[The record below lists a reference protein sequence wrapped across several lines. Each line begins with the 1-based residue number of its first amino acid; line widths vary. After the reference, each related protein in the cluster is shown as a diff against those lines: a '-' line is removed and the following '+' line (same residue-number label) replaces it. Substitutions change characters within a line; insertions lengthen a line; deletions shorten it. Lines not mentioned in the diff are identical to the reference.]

1 MTPAPKVDP
10 LSARIR
16 EGLEEHYPD
25 LLTADGFDDAILGVV
40 EGCGRETVVCYDYR
54 KCVEILMR
62 DSQMD
67 EAEAE
72 EFLNF
77 NTLGAYVG
85 EKTPVFLYN
94 WRESMA

>member
-1 MTPAPKVDP
+1 MIQKKDP
-10 LSARIR
+10 LSVLIR
-16 EGLEEHYPD
+16 ETLAEEYPE

-40 EGCGRETVVCYDYR
+40 EGCGRETVVCYDYG
-54 KCVEILMR
+54 KCVQILMR
-62 DSQMD
+62 DSKMD

-77 NTLGAYVG
+77 NTVGAYVG
-85 EKTPVFLYN
+85 KETPMFLHN